1 MRTHSGYNAI
11 PSVNKKA
18 EGGRNSGSGNRH
30 GVSGGGGVSGEAFTV
45 LECPEPSSFE
55 QERLELLGPQ
65 NRHPHAHQ
73 LLKHALGG
81 KLAVATEISL
91 ASR

>member
-18 EGGRNSGSGNRH
+18 AGGRNSGSGNRH
-30 GVSGGGGVSGEAFTV
+30 GVSGGGVSGEAFTV
-45 LECPEPSSFE
+45 LECPEPSSFG
-55 QERLELLGPQ
+55 QEKLELLGPQ

-81 KLAVATEISL
+81 KLAVATELSL